1 MDTRGHGTHW
11 ARIKKNVQKLLGPFS
26 KMGPNRGKKLK
37 YWPSKFW
44 KIQRGDPSMSKKF
57 SSRILLKF
65 YVAYP
70 HAIRILI
77 FEFHQN
83 RRQKFFW
90 RRRVPPLKKIILKK
104 PKGGPFYFK
113 KIFVSDFAQ
122 ISCVNSSG
130 YKDFKFWVSLES
142 ETKTFSS

>member
-1 MDTRGHGTHW
+1 M
-11 ARIKKNVQKLLGPFS
+11 KK
-26 KMGPNRGKKLK
+26 
-37 YWPSKFW
+37 
-44 KIQRGDPSMSKKF
+44 KI

-65 YVAYP
+65 YVANP

-113 KIFVSDFAQ
+113 KFFVSDSAQ
-122 ISCVNSSG
+122 ISCVKSSG
-130 YKDFKFWVSLES
+130 NKDFKF
-142 ETKTFSS
+142 